1 MRVRAEGGQQQG
13 NGRGG
18 QRRAGLPRRQRAV
31 GRPGGLLKT
40 HEILSARQ
48 KRTSQAAPDPFVPAA
63 ARLPKTCKC
72 LKNYPKPRE
81 IPDVTDIT
89 VNRLKSSHSGSR
101 NETRGNVAPWLST
114 SASTRKP
121 APAGGATLRSLEYV
135 NKVAGLAPAG

>member
-1 MRVRAEGGQQQG
+1 
-13 NGRGG
+13 
-18 QRRAGLPRRQRAV
+18 
-31 GRPGGLLKT
+31 LLKT

-89 VNRLKSSHSGSR
+89 VNPRKLPHSGSR
-101 NETRGNVAPWLST
+101 NATPGQCRAMANYLYQHKKTMIARRRNAPFT
-114 SASTRKP
+114 GIRQ
-121 APAGGATLRSLEYV
+121 
-135 NKVAGLAPAG
+135 